1 MGKNVN
7 HTIQMEILQYSYW
20 EHFKAEKDLSMILQ
34 LDHPRRIMMHQQT
47 QKLTEDIRK
56 LSMKG

>member
-34 LDHPRRIMMHQQT
+34 LDHPRRIMMHQQN